1 MSRNEAPASCSN
13 DLMMEI
19 TMSEYP
25 EETWSTEVWED
36 GLVLRLKQED
46 WMTVLYELSGPDGRI
61 AVGIRRDREAA
72 IEDAKYRLEAKKV
85 KDLDDDE
92 LGPAFNKALAEGNE
106 IRAGTIRYEAWTRM
120 CFYQRELES
129 AREDVA
135 CGAYPPETMEEFRSH
150 PEWIAALASIP
161 GVSEY

>member
-36 GLVLRLKQED
+36 GLVLRLKEED
-46 WMTVLYELSGPDGRI
+46 RMTVLYELSGPDGRI
-61 AVGIRRDREAA
+61 AVGIKRDREAA

-92 LGPAFNKALAEGNE
+92 LGPEFNKALAEGNE

-129 AREDVA
+129 ARADVA
-135 CGAYPPETMEEFRSH
+135 RGAYTPETVQGYKNH
-150 PEWIAALASIP
+150 PKWIAALASIP
-161 GVSEY
+161 GVLDY